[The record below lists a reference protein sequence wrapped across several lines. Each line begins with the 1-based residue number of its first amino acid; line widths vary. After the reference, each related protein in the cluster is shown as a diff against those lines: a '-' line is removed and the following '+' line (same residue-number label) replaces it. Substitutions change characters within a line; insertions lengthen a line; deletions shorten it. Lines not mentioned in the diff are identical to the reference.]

1 MGQAALNGESGR
13 VVADSWPE
21 SCASGEQGCGSDSA
35 EVTRDVPQFQQNTCR
50 TIHRIKHIRL
60 SLHAR
65 ADVHKG
71 VSGSLMAGEPHSI
84 LLVTDAS
91 ILVVERKVLVGGLLH
106 LASNQGSGSQLG
118 RQK

>member
-1 MGQAALNGESGR
+1 
-13 VVADSWPE
+13 
-21 SCASGEQGCGSDSA
+21 
-35 EVTRDVPQFQQNTCR
+35 
-50 TIHRIKHIRL
+50 
-60 SLHAR
+60 
-65 ADVHKG
+65 
-71 VSGSLMAGEPHSI
+71 MAGEPHSI